1 VNPASDDETYT
12 YDAFGN
18 RLTASGVNGN
28 WTYNQNNELLG
39 HEGVTFAYDDNGNMT
54 RKTTGT
60 DVSNYIYDVEN
71 RLIRVEDDDGSLIAQ
86 YYYDPFGRRLWKDV
100 GGLRTCY
107 FYADEGLIGDY
118 DGSGNEIRTY
128 GYVPNS
134 TWTADPLFQK
144 AGGTYYWYQN
154 DHLGTPQKIVDTS
167 GRVVWSATYD
177 SFGNME
183 SGVVEIENN
192 LRFPG
197 QYYDAETGLYYNW
210 NRYYDPATG
219 RYESIDLL
227 GDETNRYSY
236 ISGNPINFCDP
247 LGLCKIREHFG
258 RAKRAWD
265 DPNSLWNLTWL
276 EIDEMMKNDHP
287 LVEAVNF
294 MGWGMMDLIETFA
307 DPEATKVQKAK
318 AVGKTLWGVGGG
330 KVLETLGK
338 IKYASNFASVLN
350 KNRTI
355 KYWLKGDMI
364 KKSSRWRKQFG
375 LLKNISAL
383 KTLSKTLMAEDQVI
397 KWLQSEQ

>member
-1 VNPASDDETYT
+1 
-12 YDAFGN
+12 
-18 RLTASGVNGN
+18 
-28 WTYNQNNELLG
+28 
-39 HEGVTFAYDDNGNMT
+39 M
-54 RKTTGT
+54 
-60 DVSNYIYDVEN
+60 
-71 RLIRVEDDDGSLIAQ
+71 
-86 YYYDPFGRRLWKDV
+86 
-100 GGLRTCY
+100 
-107 FYADEGLIGDY
+107 
-118 DGSGNEIRTY
+118 
-128 GYVPNS
+128 
-134 TWTADPLFQK
+134 
-144 AGGTYYWYQN
+144 
-154 DHLGTPQKIVDTS
+154 
-167 GRVVWSATYD
+167 
-177 SFGNME
+177 
-183 SGVVEIENN
+183 
-192 LRFPG
+192 RFTG